1 MKTFNAYFKKEII
14 ESIRTNKYLILF
26 IGTIFWALLDPLMLK
41 LLPIFLESSLPV
53 DLAAVFST
61 FTRDT
66 AFQNFIG
73 DLFQIGTLFI
83 AFTLMGTIS
92 NEVYFKRLVFPY
104 SAGTVPA
111 GMVIAKYIHYTVTV
125 SLFILIAFLTNY
137 FYTNRLFEGGILGIG
152 IVIRSA
158 LLYILYYAVLLALLI
173 FLSSL
178 FRRGLIAGIM
188 VIVLGYTLSIFNQ
201 IPRIRA
207 YLPNY
212 LLFKAADIGNVFDS
226 TLIPT
231 MIISAI
237 LIIVFIFFSVLRL
250 KRIDIA

>member
-1 MKTFNAYFKKEII
+1 MKTFNAYFKKEMI
-14 ESIRTNKYLILF
+14 EAIRTNKYLILF
-26 IGTIFWALLDPLMLK
+26 IGSVFWALMVPLMLK
-41 LLPIFLESSLPV
+41 LMPLFFKSLPIDMSAIFAEFNRDSAYMSFL
-53 DLAAVFST
+53 
-61 FTRDT
+61 
-66 AFQNFIG
+66 G
-73 DLFQIGTLFI
+73 DFFEVGTLFF
-83 AFTLMGTIS
+83 ALTLMGLVS
-92 NEVYFKRLVFPY
+92 SEVYYRRLVFPY
-104 SAGTVPA
+104 SSGADPA
-111 GMVIAKYIHYTVTV
+111 GMIFAKYIHYSLTF

-158 LLYILYYAVLLALLI
+158 LLYILYYAVLLSLLI

-178 FRRGLIAGIM
+178 FRRGLIAGIT
-188 VIVLGYTLSIFNQ
+188 VIILGYTLSIFNNVE
-201 IPRIRA
+201 RIRA

-231 MIISAI
+231 VIISVI
-237 LIIVFIFFSVLRL
+237 LIIVFIFFSVLRM

>member
-1 MKTFNAYFKKEII
+1 MKTFNAYLKKEIL
-14 ESIRTNKYLILF
+14 ESVRTNKYLILF
-26 IGTIFWALLDPLMLK
+26 VGTIFWALMVPLMLK
-41 LLPIFLESSLPV
+41 LMPLLFKSLPF
-53 DLAAVFST
+53 DLSAVFAD
-61 FTRDT
+61 FNRDA
-66 AFQNFIG
+66 AFMSFLG
-73 DLFQIGTLFI
+73 DFFEVGTLFF
-83 AFTLMGTIS
+83 ALTLMGIVS
-92 NEVYFKRLVFPY
+92 NEVYYKRLVFPY
-104 SAGTVPA
+104 SSGADPT
-111 GMVIAKYIHYTVTV
+111 GMILAKYIHY
-125 SLFILIAFLTNY
+125 SLTFSVFILIAFLTNY

-158 LLYILYYAVLLALLI
+158 LLYILYYAVLLSLLI

-178 FRRGLIAGIM
+178 FRRGLIAGIT

-201 IPRIRA
+201 ITRIRA

-231 MIISAI
+231 LIISMI
-237 LIIVFIFFSVLRL
+237 LIIVFIFFSIQRL

>member
-1 MKTFNAYFKKEII
+1 MKTFNAYLKKEIL
-14 ESIRTNKYLILF
+14 ESVRTNKYLILF
-26 IGTIFWALLDPLMLK
+26 VGTIFWALMVPLMLK
-41 LLPIFLESSLPV
+41 LMPLLFKSLPI
-53 DLAAVFST
+53 DLSAVFAD
-61 FTRDT
+61 FNRDA
-66 AFQNFIG
+66 AFMSFLG
-73 DLFQIGTLFI
+73 DFFEVGTLFF
-83 AFTLMGTIS
+83 ALTLMGIVS
-92 NEVYFKRLVFPY
+92 NEVYYKRLVFPY
-104 SAGTVPA
+104 SSGADPT
-111 GMVIAKYIHYTVTV
+111 GMILAKYIHY
-125 SLFILIAFLTNY
+125 SLTFSVFILIAFLTNY

-158 LLYILYYAVLLALLI
+158 LLYILYYAVLLSLLI

-178 FRRGLIAGIM
+178 FRRGLIAGIT

-201 IPRIRA
+201 ITRIRA

-231 MIISAI
+231 LIISMI
-237 LIIVFIFFSVLRL
+237 LIIVFIFFSIQRL

>member
-1 MKTFNAYFKKEII
+1 MKTFNAYLKKEIL
-14 ESIRTNKYLILF
+14 ESVRTNKYLILF
-26 IGTIFWALLDPLMLK
+26 VGTIFWALMVPLMLK
-41 LLPIFLESSLPV
+41 LMPLLFKSLPI
-53 DLAAVFST
+53 DLSAVFAD
-61 FTRDT
+61 FNRDA
-66 AFQNFIG
+66 AFMSFLG
-73 DLFQIGTLFI
+73 DFFEVGTLFF
-83 AFTLMGTIS
+83 ALTLMGIVS
-92 NEVYFKRLVFPY
+92 NEVYYKRLVFPY
-104 SAGTVPA
+104 SSGADPT
-111 GMVIAKYIHYTVTV
+111 GMILAKYIHY
-125 SLFILIAFLTNY
+125 SLTFSIFILIAFLTNY

-158 LLYILYYAVLLALLI
+158 LLYILYYAVLLSLLI

-178 FRRGLIAGIM
+178 FRRGLIAGIT

-201 IPRIRA
+201 ITRIRA

-231 MIISAI
+231 LIISMI
-237 LIIVFIFFSVLRL
+237 LIIVFIFFSIQRL